1 MRINKYLAHMG
12 IASRRAI
19 DTLVSAGK
27 ILVNNKIATPGY
39 KLNPGDIIS
48 VQGKTLKFN
57 PAEGSSEHIYIAL
70 YKPAGISSTC
80 AEDDPDNIISYLRS
94 GSLRQSEALLAKI
107 CHLPRVYPVG
117 RLDKYSEG
125 LIILTNDGEL
135 TQTLTHPSFE
145 HEKEYLV
152 VVDKPLTNEFLKQ
165 FASGIEIE
173 LEDGEL
179 ATTNPCAVAKVSS
192 HSFKTILKQG
202 LNRQIRRMVEALDNK
217 VLVLTR
223 LRIAKLELGKLKA
236 GDYKL
241 VNSDDII

>member
-19 DTLVSAGK
+19 DDLAAAGK
-27 ILVNNKIATPGY
+27 ILVNNKIINAGY

-48 VQGKTLKFN
+48 VQGRNLQFN
-57 PAEGSSEHIYIAL
+57 PVEESSQYIYIAL
-70 YKPAGISSTC
+70 YKPAGVSSTC

-94 GSLRQSEALLAKI
+94 GSLRHFDKLLSKI

-125 LIILTNDGEL
+125 LILLTNDGDL
-135 TQTLTHPSFE
+135 THQLTHPSFE

-152 VVDKPLTNEFLKQ
+152 VVDKPITDAFLKQ
-165 FASGIEIE
+165 FASGVEIE
-173 LEDGEL
+173 LDDRSRE
-179 ATTNPCAVAKVSS
+179 TTLPCTVTKVSAN
-192 HSFKTILKQG
+192 SFKVILKQG
-202 LNRQIRRMVEALDNK
+202 LNRQIRRMAEALDNK

-223 LRIAKLELGKLKA
+223 LRIAKLELGDLKS

-241 VNSDDII
+241 IKSDDII